1 MPILAKACRMC
12 NLKSPIAQLD
22 RGRRGDPPE
31 QFAHAVSWGIKSSSQ
46 SPNVFCLCSPQRPN
60 WAALHGPDFRFK
72 PPSSGAQFG
81 WHGLDLPCRPM
92 AARAFGI
99 IWISFRGGETG
110 AISQEWHGPRRTAN
124 SHEVN
129 DSLVLAAACRMYN
142 FESAPVAQLDRAIA
156 SGAIGREFESLRARQ
171 QC

>member
-12 NLKSPIAQLD
+12 NLKSPVAHWIEVAAAILRSNSPTPSAGGSSVPRRVLLFFVYVLRSDQTGRLYTGQTSDLSRRLQEHNSGVTVSTCHGVPRQLVHSESLGS
-22 RGRRGDPPE
+22 RSE
-31 QFAHAVSWGIKSSSQ
+31 AVK
-46 SPNVFCLCSPQRPN
+46 
-60 WAALHGPDFRFK
+60 
-72 PPSSGAQFG
+72 
-81 WHGLDLPCRPM
+81 
-92 AARAFGI
+92 
-99 IWISFRGGETG
+99 TG

-124 SHEVN
+124 SHEAN